1 MKNKIPPI
9 IATPAITPMTIP
21 AIVPPDSPVSGPD
34 TDPDDDV
41 LVAAVPVAGCV
52 EVDELVVVSDEDVVV
67 ALESTLNEFIAA
79 EAFLLSI

>member
-1 MKNKIPPI
+1 
-9 IATPAITPMTIP
+9 MTIP